1 MAIRISGL
9 LLCMLWVHPLSAL
22 PHDIF
27 STNLGLSGAIFTPSP
42 FTRPIEDASLYY
54 SANFFQQKDSST
66 LAVDQGAR
74 HFTALA
80 GGVTDQIEVAVA
92 QEFFTGAI
100 ERRDRL
106 YWSMKYQIPS
116 DSLPVAFSFIL
127 PSSRTDYLSL
137 AASTGWRPFYMGI
150 GGNYSGDPLKEE
162 DVLSG
167 RPFGVASF
175 GGYRMR
181 RVNTNPEGQLNRLET
196 VGNPDPFFAFV
207 GGEVRLGKN
216 VDWLYDYDGDVFAS
230 GLRVSLDTSTFQLA
244 YITSGD
250 YDKLFSR
257 SQENFVASAQY
268 RF

>member
-1 MAIRISGL
+1 LAAFTNQ
-9 LLCMLWVHPLSAL
+9 V
-22 PHDIF
+22 F
-27 STNLGLSGAIFTPSP
+27 STQIGLSGAIFTPSP

-74 HFTALA
+74 HFTSLS

-92 QEFFTGAI
+92 QEFFTGAV

-106 YWSMKYQIPS
+106 YWSLKYQIPS

-127 PSSRTDYLSL
+127 PSSRTDYFSM

-150 GGNYSGDPLKEE
+150 GGNYSGRPLNEAAI
-162 DVLSG
+162 LSG
-167 RPFGVASF
+167 QPFGVASF

-181 RVNTNPEGQLNRLET
+181 RVLTNPEGQLNRQET
-196 VGNPDPFFAFV
+196 VGNPDPFFAFI
-207 GGEVRLGKN
+207 GGEVRLGNN

-230 GLRVSLDTSTFQLA
+230 GLRLSLDTSTFQLA

-257 SQENFVASAQY
+257 SQENIVASAQY